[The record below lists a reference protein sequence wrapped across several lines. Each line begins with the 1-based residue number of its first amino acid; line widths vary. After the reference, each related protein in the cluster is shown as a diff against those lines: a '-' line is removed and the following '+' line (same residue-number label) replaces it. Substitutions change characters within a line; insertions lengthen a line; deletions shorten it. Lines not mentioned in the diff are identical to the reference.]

1 MSGSRRTKKQ
11 KRQML
16 ISMLAGRL
24 VAVGFMVMDRKCERE
39 KGKFVV
45 LSAGTNATKAST
57 AGPYSANKNSTHL
70 DKLLKP
76 NSFVVIV

>member
-16 ISMLAGRL
+16 ISKLAGRL

-39 KGKFVV
+39 KG
-45 LSAGTNATKAST
+45 N
-57 AGPYSANKNSTHL
+57 
-70 DKLLKP
+70 LLC
-76 NSFVVIV
+76 